1 MSMSSTPSMG
11 TSKKPDDF
19 KEAWKNIFRYIER
32 YRLLF
37 VLTAVCSAMAS
48 GLALLGPYFLGE
60 MTNLIQEG
68 LTSVMNIDEVWR
80 IGYILIAIYA
90 VSGLLTFFENYMM
103 ATVSQRCAQML
114 RKDIS
119 RKMNAIP
126 LRYFDSS
133 SKGDVMSRVTNDVDT
148 LGMSLNQCIGSLV
161 TAITTLVISFI
172 LMAFLDIPLTLLS
185 VAIAVAGFL
194 IIKSI
199 AKRTQKYFKSQQK
212 SLGAMNGLVEE
223 QYTGHTVVSIYA
235 GQKEAMERFDKI
247 NDELGHTA
255 FRSQFLGGISNHLS
269 GLISNIGYVLI
280 CVTGALLYMEG
291 HTTFGVIV
299 AFMIYVKLF
308 TGAFSLISGAVVSMQ
323 SVAAAA
329 ERVFIFLGYEEMSK
343 ETETVKMERAKGEVE
358 FREVCFGYVPE
369 KEIIHNLSIKVKP
382 GQKVAIVGPTGAGK
396 TTLINLLMRF
406 YEVDSGDILIDGIS
420 VKDLTRR
427 QVRNLFGMVLQETWM
442 FEGTLRENIVFNR
455 TNVKDETLDDVCQAV
470 GLHHYISS
478 LPKGYDTMMGDH
490 DSMSVG
496 QRQQVAIARAMLD
509 NPSMVI
515 LDEATSSVDP
525 LTERLIKEA
534 TDRMMV
540 DRTSFIIAHRLS
552 TIIDADLILVVK
564 DGSIVETGTHE
575 ELISRNGAYKELYYS
590 QFDVEDA

>member
-1 MSMSSTPSMG
+1 MSMSGTPGMG
-11 TSKKPDDF
+11 SSKKPDNF
-19 KEAWKNIFRYIER
+19 KEAWINIFHYIKR

-37 VLTAVCSAMAS
+37 ILTAVCSAIAS
-48 GLALLGPYFLGE
+48 GLALFGPYLLSE
-60 MTNLIQEG
+60 MTDLIHDG
-68 LTSVMNIDEVWR
+68 LTSEMDIDEIWR
-80 IGYILIAIYA
+80 IGYILIGIYA

-114 RKDIS
+114 RRDIS
-119 RKMNAIP
+119 RKMNSIP
-126 LRYFDSS
+126 LYYFDRS

-172 LMAFLDIPLTLLS
+172 LMAILDIPLTLLS
-185 VAIAVAGFL
+185 VVIAVAGFI
-194 IIKSI
+194 IIKYI
-199 AKRTQKYFKSQQK
+199 AKRTQKYFRSQQK

-235 GQKEAMERFDKI
+235 GQKEAMERFDRI
-247 NDELGHTA
+247 NEELGRTA
-255 FRSQFLGGISNHLS
+255 FRSQFLGGISSHLS

-280 CVTGALLYMEG
+280 CVSGAMLYMDG
-291 HTTFGVIV
+291 IISFGVIV
-299 AFMIYVKLF
+299 AFMIYVKMF
-308 TGAFSLISGAVVSMQ
+308 TGAFSQISGAIVSMQ

-343 ETETVKMERAKGEVE
+343 EEETVDMDRAKGEVE
-358 FREVCFGYVPE
+358 FRDVCFGYSPD
-369 KEIIHNLSIKVKP
+369 KEIIHDLSLKVKP
-382 GQKVAIVGPTGAGK
+382 GQKIAIVGQTGAGK
-396 TTLINLLMRF
+396 TTMINLLMRF

-420 VKDLTRR
+420 VKDLTRQ

-455 TNVKDETLDDVCQAV
+455 TDVKDEDLDRVCEAV
-470 GLHHYISS
+470 GLHHFISS
-478 LPKGYDTMMGDH
+478 LPNGYDTKISDN

-496 QRQQVAIARAMLD
+496 QKQQIAIARAMID
-509 NPSMVI
+509 NPSMII

-525 LTERLIKEA
+525 LTERLIKQA

-540 DRTSFIIAHRLS
+540 GRTSFIIAHRLS
-552 TIIDADLILVVK
+552 TIIDADLILVMK
-564 DGSIVETGTHE
+564 DGSIVQTGTHE
-575 ELISRNGAYKELYYS
+575 ELVASEGTYRELYYS
-590 QFDVEDA
+590 QFDVEDQ

>member
-1 MSMSSTPSMG
+1 MSGTPGMG
-11 TSKKPDDF
+11 SSKKPDNF
-19 KEAWKNIFRYIER
+19 KEAWINIFHYIKR

-37 VLTAVCSAMAS
+37 ILTAVCSAIAS
-48 GLALLGPYFLGE
+48 GLALFGPYLLSE
-60 MTNLIQEG
+60 MTDLIHDG
-68 LTSVMNIDEVWR
+68 LTSEMDIDEIWR
-80 IGYILIAIYA
+80 IGYILIGIYA

-114 RKDIS
+114 RRDIS
-119 RKMNAIP
+119 RKMNSIP
-126 LRYFDSS
+126 LYYFDRS

-172 LMAFLDIPLTLLS
+172 LMAILDIPLTLLS
-185 VAIAVAGFL
+185 VVIAVAGFI
-194 IIKSI
+194 IIKYI
-199 AKRTQKYFKSQQK
+199 AKRTQKYFRSQQK

-235 GQKEAMERFDKI
+235 GQKEAMERFDRI
-247 NDELGHTA
+247 NEELGRTA
-255 FRSQFLGGISNHLS
+255 FRSQFLGGISSHLS

-280 CVTGALLYMEG
+280 CVSGAMLYMDG
-291 HTTFGVIV
+291 IISFGVIV
-299 AFMIYVKLF
+299 AFMIYVKMF
-308 TGAFSLISGAVVSMQ
+308 TGAFSQISGAIVSMQ

-343 ETETVKMERAKGEVE
+343 EEETVDMDRAKGEVE
-358 FREVCFGYVPE
+358 FRDVCFGYSPD
-369 KEIIHNLSIKVKP
+369 KEIIHDLSLKVKP
-382 GQKVAIVGPTGAGK
+382 GQKIAIVGQTGAGK
-396 TTLINLLMRF
+396 TTMINLLMRF

-420 VKDLTRR
+420 VKDLTRQ

-455 TNVKDETLDDVCQAV
+455 TDVKDEDLDRVCEAV
-470 GLHHYISS
+470 GLHHFISS
-478 LPKGYDTMMGDH
+478 LPNGYDTKISDN

-496 QRQQVAIARAMLD
+496 QKQQIAIARAMID
-509 NPSMVI
+509 NPSMII

-525 LTERLIKEA
+525 LTERLIKQA

-540 DRTSFIIAHRLS
+540 GRTSFIIAHRLS
-552 TIIDADLILVVK
+552 TIIDADLILVMK
-564 DGSIVETGTHE
+564 DGSIVQTGTHE
-575 ELISRNGAYKELYYS
+575 ELVASEGTYRELYYS
-590 QFDVEDA
+590 QFDVEDQ